1 MMNIIQRNFFRLLR
15 SGAFDENEPVEPM
28 SPFKWRRLFQMVMA
42 QRVVPVF
49 AKGVANHNDDVG
61 LNLPA
66 DLMQQIA
73 ESQKNEDLGSEVI
86 TEEELQ
92 FSSKRLNRKMK
103 RIINKEM
110 NDNEISMETVDLL
123 ELIIF
128 NVYHILNKG
137 LSMDGIIRLGRY
149 LRIRGD
155 KVDFVKFDQ
164 WLSQLHL
171 QRMAQLQGSI
181 LIEVFGF
188 EKDEVPFVVTKEK
201 DALRLTIQ
209 SISNLAKDTA
219 EEWHFRQSR
228 TGFVQNNSSVLRRN
242 VRRSIHFYNYAP
254 WETAS
259 SFVRNLGRSL
269 SEIEE

>member
-1 MMNIIQRNFFRLLR
+1 MNIIQRNFFRLLR
-15 SGAFDENEPVEPM
+15 SGAFNDKEPIEPM

-49 AKGVANHNDDVG
+49 AKGVANHAEDPR

-66 DLMQQIA
+66 DLISSITEA
-73 ESQKNEDLGSEVI
+73 QKSDELGSEVI
-86 TEEELQ
+86 TEEELR
-92 FSSKRLNRKMK
+92 FSSKRLNRRMR

-110 NDNEISMETVDLL
+110 KDDDEISMETVDLL

-155 KVDFVKFDQ
+155 KVDFVKLDQ
-164 WLSQLHL
+164 WLTQLSL

-188 EKDEVPFVVTKEK
+188 SQDELPFVVRKEK
-201 DALRLTIQ
+201 DAFNITIR

-219 EEWHFRQSR
+219 EDWHFRQTR
-228 TGFVQNNSSVLRRN
+228 TGFVRNNSSVLRRN
-242 VRRSIHFYNYAP
+242 VGRSIRFYNYAP

-259 SFVRNLGRSL
+259 SFLRNLGRSL

>member
-1 MMNIIQRNFFRLLR
+1 MNIIQRNFFRLLR
-15 SGAFDENEPVEPM
+15 SGAFDDKEPVEPM

-49 AKGVANHNDDVG
+49 AKGVANHDGDAG

-66 DLMQQIA
+66 DLINSIA
-73 ESQKNEDLGSEVI
+73 EAQKSDDLGSEVI
-86 TEEELQ
+86 TEEELH
-92 FSSKRLNRKMK
+92 FSSKRLNRRMK
-103 RIINKEM
+103 RIINKELKD
-110 NDNEISMETVDLL
+110 NDEMSVETVDLL

-155 KVDFVKFDQ
+155 KVDFVKLDQ
-164 WLSQLHL
+164 WLAQLSL

-188 EKDEVPFVVTKEK
+188 EQDEVPFVVTKEK
-201 DALRLTIQ
+201 DAYSLTIL

-219 EEWHFRQSR
+219 EDWHFRQSR
-228 TGFVQNNSSVLRRN
+228 TGFVRNNSTVLRRN
-242 VRRSIHFYNYAP
+242 VGRSIRFYNYAP
-254 WETAS
+254 WETTS
-259 SFVRNLGRSL
+259 SFFRNLGRSL